1 MLGSLKKALLCAA
14 AVVAVSGAA
23 WAGPAGFVLHNTTG
37 VEIHAVYIGSS
48 DDDEWGDNLLDEGE
62 LIEDGGDIEIE
73 FAPGEDQDAWDLRVE
88 DEEGNSLNFM
98 EVELLPAN
106 TVILK
111 SDNTAVIK

>member
-1 MLGSLKKALLCAA
+1 MFGSLKAALVCATA
-14 AVVAVSGAA
+14 FLVLSTPT
-23 WAGPAGFVLHNTTG
+23 WAGPSGFILHNTTG
-37 VEIHAVYIGSS
+37 VDIYAVYVGSS
-48 DDDEWGDNLLDEGE
+48 DSEEWGDNLLDEGE
-62 LIEDGGDIEIE
+62 VIEDGGDIEIE
-73 FAPGEDQDAWDLRVE
+73 FAPGEDQESWDLRVE